1 MGLCV
6 KCIYHSNEG
15 KNVMKKIRGTNTMIH
30 ITHFCKHPDYVKIDY
45 VTGEVHYESCYAL
58 NGFEECPNWDDGQ
71 LRPNPDTP
79 SEDTP
84 TDDTPTEDTPIEDT
98 TTGGEKIDIT
108 TDGNEMNT
116 ENEEQMTDP

>member
-45 VTGEVHYESCYAL
+45 VTGEVHYESCYAF

-71 LRPNPDTP
+71 LRPNP
-79 SEDTP
+79 
-84 TDDTPTEDTPIEDT
+84 DTPIEDT

-108 TDGNEMNT
+108 TDGNEVNT